1 MVVIAD
7 YTIVDYILVFIA
19 LLWIAAACITD
30 IKKREVANWLSFSLI
45 AIALAIRAFAAILI
59 QKPSFFLYGLAGLAV
74 FFALGN
80 LLYYTRI
87 FAGGDAKLLIALGAV
102 FTTTPSFV
110 NLTSMR
116 MPFLLLF
123 FLNILLFGSAYGIF
137 YSVFLAIKNK
147 KAFAA
152 KFKKLNVE
160 TKKLRVLF
168 LVFILFLSIML
179 LLAKLYGMLFLL
191 AIVLIFP
198 YLYIFVKAVE
208 NSCMIKLVSP
218 KQLTEGD
225 WLAEPVRIG
234 KKIIKPKTEGIS
246 IEEIKVI
253 RKARKKVLV
262 KQGMPF
268 VPVFLIAAIASL
280 FGNIFASIASLLL

>member
-1 MVVIAD
+1 MLIAE
-7 YTIVDYILVFIA
+7 YILVFIA

-45 AIALAIRAFAAILI
+45 AIALAIRAFAAILT
-59 QKPSFFLYGLAGLAV
+59 QKPSYFLYGLAGLAA

-80 LLYYTRI
+80 VLYHIRI

-102 FTTTPSFV
+102 FATTPSFV

-116 MPFLLLF
+116 IPFLLLF

-137 YSVFLAIKNK
+137 YSIFLAIKNK
-147 KAFAA
+147 KSFITEV
-152 KFKKLNVE
+152 KRLNVE
-160 TKKLRVLF
+160 TKKLRFLF
-168 LVFILFLSIML
+168 LAFVSLLLVML
-179 LLAKLYGMLFLL
+179 LVTKLYNILFLL

-225 WLAEPVRIG
+225 WLAEPVKIG
-234 KKIIKPKTEGIS
+234 KRTIKPKTEGLTVQNIA
-246 IEEIKVI
+246 II

-268 VPVFLIAAIASL
+268 VPVFLIAAMASL
-280 FGNIFASIASLLL
+280 FGNIFASIVSLLT

>member
-1 MVVIAD
+1 MVVIA
-7 YTIVDYILVFIA
+7 DYILVFIA

-80 LLYYTRI
+80 VLYHTRI

-102 FTTTPSFV
+102 FATTPSFV

-137 YSVFLAIKNK
+137 YSIFLAIKNK
-147 KAFAA
+147 KSFITEV
-152 KFKKLNVE
+152 KKLNVE
-160 TKKLRVLF
+160 TKKLRFFF
-168 LVFILFLSIML
+168 LAFVSLLLVML
-179 LLAKLYGMLFLL
+179 LMTKLYNILFLL

-225 WLAEPVRIG
+225 WLAKPVKIG
-234 KKIIKPKTEGIS
+234 KRTIKPKTEGLTVQDIA
-246 IEEIKVI
+246 IIK
-253 RKARKKVLV
+253 KARKKVLV

-280 FGNIFASIASLLL
+280 FGNIFASIVSLLL

>member
-1 MVVIAD
+1 MVVIA
-7 YTIVDYILVFIA
+7 DYILVFIA

-80 LLYYTRI
+80 VLYHTRI

-102 FTTTPSFV
+102 FATTPSFV

-137 YSVFLAIKNK
+137 YSIFLAIKNK
-147 KAFAA
+147 KSFITEV
-152 KFKKLNVE
+152 KKLNIE
-160 TKKLRVLF
+160 TKKLRFFF
-168 LVFILFLSIML
+168 LAFVSLLLVML
-179 LLAKLYGMLFLL
+179 LMTKLYNILFLL

-225 WLAEPVRIG
+225 WLAKPVKIG
-234 KKIIKPKTEGIS
+234 KRTIKPKTEGLTVQDIA
-246 IEEIKVI
+246 IIK
-253 RKARKKVLV
+253 KARKKVLV

-280 FGNIFASIASLLL
+280 FGNIFASIVSLLL